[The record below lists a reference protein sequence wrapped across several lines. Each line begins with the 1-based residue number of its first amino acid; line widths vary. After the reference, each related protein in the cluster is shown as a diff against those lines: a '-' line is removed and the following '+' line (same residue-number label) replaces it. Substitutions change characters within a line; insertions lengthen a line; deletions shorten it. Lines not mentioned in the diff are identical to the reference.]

1 MKIKLLLIILL
12 CAIGSFGQNTSW
24 KVDYK
29 KSRSFIENLGQFDY
43 LETDETGKI
52 EYAVDFGSTRI
63 LFSKSGILYQFT
75 EIVKVPKAE
84 RTKLTSGDIKTIEE
98 YKKYEKSLHGK
109 YSFRQDN
116 TFMQWENSN
125 IEKSIMGL
133 NKTSD
138 YHSYSYLDKD
148 LGEHISKSL
157 IPGYEKLIYKNI
169 YPNIDAEF
177 VVHPESGIKYSFIVH
192 PNADAS
198 VISMLYDK
206 DIQLLAGKIH
216 IPTKFGDIIDHEP
229 LSFYDTQ
236 KDFIINSK
244 YKLDG
249 NRIRFQL
256 GNYDKTKTLVID
268 PWVQTPTFPTNWE
281 CVWECEKDAVG
292 NVYIIG
298 GIMPLQLIKYSP
310 AGALQWTFNT
320 PYDTTG
326 GAWLGAFATDNQGNS
341 YISNGSSAKILKVN
355 TNGTQVWSNNNPG
368 GFTIAAEF
376 WTISFNCDQ
385 TKLVVG
391 GTGGTGLNILP
402 YMYQVDMSTGNTTS
416 SVQVAGGVLI
426 PTSEVRSI
434 TACGNNRY
442 YYLTHDSLGYIN
454 DNLSACGGLGQSS
467 VRYSNGQ
474 TLDYKCENFRVSS
487 SNSGISALKSFENF
501 LYYNRGD
508 RLEKRDFFSGNLI
521 LNVPIP
527 GGGLI
532 TTTTIPFPITSTQ
545 VHNSGIDID
554 VCGNIYIGSTTG
566 VYKFDQSLTQTG
578 FFPTSFSVY
587 DVHVSTAG
595 DIIACG
601 STGNSGSTSR
611 TGGIQSFAGGACA
624 PQAII
629 CCDATFCNPGLL
641 CVSDAPVSLTASS
654 AGGTWSGTGVNAS
667 GVFNPATAGA
677 GNHDITYTL
686 PCGSETQTI
695 SVSACQALTLCQEA
709 NGTLTVSNGTG
720 PYIWEQTTSTT
731 TTVTNQ
737 AQCTACGGTWL
748 LIQCSVPSCS
758 STGYAQFATGTNATP
773 TTNFPIRVTDSQG
786 NEIIINS
793 LTGIASCSANPCGTI
808 TVTSSGVT
816 SASCSTGGSATV
828 SASGGTGPYTYNWM
842 PGNLNGASQTNLTAG
857 TYTVTATDAASC
869 TGTTTVTINSSGA
882 VSLAI
887 SNQTNVACNGQST
900 GSATV
905 SASGGTAPYTYT
917 WSPGNLNGATQSNL
931 AAGSYTVTASDAAN
945 CSSNV
950 TVTITAPSALT
961 TNTST
966 TPANCGIANGS
977 ATVQAQGGTSP
988 YTYAWSPSG
997 GNAATANNLNS
1008 GAYTV
1013 LVTDA
1018 SGCTKTNNV
1027 NVPANG
1033 GPTLTIANQTNV
1045 GCSGAPTGSAT
1056 ITVQGGTAPYTYA
1069 WSPTGGNTASASNL
1083 SAGTYTL
1090 SVTDASNCVV
1100 SISVTITAANGPSVT
1115 IGNVT
1120 NVSCQGAN
1128 NGSATANA
1136 SGGTAPYSYAWSPSG
1151 GNAATASNLSAGTY
1165 TVTVTDASACTST
1178 ATTTISAGNS
1188 INLVETITPENCGA
1202 DDGQINVV
1210 ATGGNGNLTY
1220 TWTPNVST
1228 TATATNLS
1236 SGSYSLTVSD
1246 GNGCST
1252 TEQYTVGQVGGIN
1265 VDVIPSV
1272 TTIFEG
1278 ESVSILASGAVTYV
1292 WTPTNG
1298 LSCTTC
1304 PDPVASPST
1313 TTTYVVTG
1321 TDANGCSGTDSVKI
1335 IVKPICGEVMVPT
1348 IFSPNGDNHNDFEC
1362 VIGNC
1367 IVELEFSIYNR
1378 WGERVFFT
1386 DDQTI
1391 CWDGTFKGKKVNSG
1405 TFVYKIYARIY
1416 DGSTFTENG
1425 NITVVE

>member
-29 KSRSFIENLGQFDY
+29 KSRSFIENQGQFDY

-52 EYAVDFGSTRI
+52 EYAVDFGTTRI
-63 LFSKSGILYQFT
+63 LFSKNGILYQFT
-75 EIVKVPKAE
+75 EVVKVPKE
-84 RTKLTSGDIKTIEE
+84 TREKIKIEDSKTIEE
-98 YKKYEKSLHGK
+98 YKINEKKLYGK
-109 YSFRQDN
+109 YAYRSDDVFVK
-116 TFMQWENSN
+116 WENSN
-125 IEKSIMGL
+125 ENKEILGL

-138 YHSYSYLDKD
+138 YHSYTYTDQKI
-148 LGEHISKSL
+148 GKQINKNFIS
-157 IPGYEKLIYKNI
+157 GYEKLVYKNI
-169 YPNIDAEF
+169 YPNIDAEYI
-177 VVHPESGIKYSFIVH
+177 VHPEVGIKYSFIVH
-192 PNADAS
+192 PGGDPDL
-198 VISMLYDK
+198 ISMLYDK
-206 DIQLLAGKIH
+206 NVELKNGKIH
-216 IPTKFGDIIDHEP
+216 LPTMFGDIIDHEP
-229 LSFYDTQ
+229 YSFYETNL
-236 KDFIINSK
+236 DFEVKSAFKLNGNSIHFQINS
-244 YKLDG
+244 
-249 NRIRFQL
+249 
-256 GNYDKTKTLVID
+256 YDNSQTLIID
-268 PWVQTPTFPTNWE
+268 PWVQTPSFPTNWD
-281 CVWECEKDAVG
+281 CVWECETDAAG
-292 NVYIIG
+292 NAYLIG
-298 GIMPLQLIKYSP
+298 GIMPMQLIKYDP
-310 AGALQWTFNT
+310 LGVILWTFNT
-320 PYDTTG
+320 PYDTTS
-326 GAWLGAFATDNQGNS
+326 WLGTFATDDIGNS
-341 YISNGSSAKILKVN
+341 YVTQGSTAKILKVDP
-355 TNGTQVWSNNNPG
+355 NGSQVWSNNNPG
-368 GFTIAAEF
+368 GLFLSTEF

-385 TKLVVG
+385 TKLVIG
-391 GTGGTGLNILP
+391 GAGGSIPPLP
-402 YMYQVDMSTGNTTS
+402 YIYQVDMNNGNVSS
-416 SVQVAGGVLI
+416 SVQVTSGTI
-426 PTSEVRSI
+426 SPTQEVRSI
-434 TACGNNRY
+434 VASGNNRY

-454 DNLSACGGLGQSS
+454 DNLSACGGLGQSNIK
-467 VRYSNGQ
+467 YANGAP
-474 TLDYKCENFRVSS
+474 LDYKCEQFRVN
-487 SNSGISALKSFENF
+487 NSGISAIKSYDNF
-501 LYYNRGD
+501 IFYNRGD
-508 RLEKRDFFSGNLI
+508 RLEKRNFFTGNLI
-521 LNVPIP
+521 SSVLIP

-532 TTTTIPFPITSTQ
+532 TTTTVPIIGTITTTQ

-554 VCGNIYIGSTTG
+554 DCGNIYIGSTTG
-566 VYKFDQSLTQTG
+566 VYKFNQALVQQA
-578 FFPTSFSVY
+578 FYPTTFVVY
-587 DVHVSTAG
+587 DIHVTSGGNILVA
-595 DIIACG
+595 G
-601 STGNSGSTSR
+601 STGDPSSSNRS
-611 TGGIQSFAGGACA
+611 GGIQSIAASACS
-624 PQAII
+624 AIAI
-629 CCDATFCNPGLL
+629 TCCDVTFCNPGLL

-720 PYIWEQTTSTT
+720 PYTWEQTTSTT

-758 STGYAQFATGTNATP
+758 STGYAHFATGTNATP

-793 LTGIASCSANPCGTI
+793 LIGIPSCSANPCGTI

-1090 SVTDASNCVV
+1090 SVTDASNCMV
-1100 SISVTITAANGPSVT
+1100 SISVTITAANGPSVS

-1405 TFVYKIYARIY
+1405 TFVYKVYARIY